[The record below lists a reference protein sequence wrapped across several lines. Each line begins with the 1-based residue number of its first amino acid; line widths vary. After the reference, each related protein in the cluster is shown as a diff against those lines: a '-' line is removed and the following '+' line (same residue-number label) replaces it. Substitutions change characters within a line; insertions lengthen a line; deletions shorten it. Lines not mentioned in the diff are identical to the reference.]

1 MTQIVKDSETPEPW
15 EHLIWYTHVIC
26 TAFNWEAA
34 DEIDVTRLVCSFYKR
49 LLCSTVK
56 TQSLTAAW
64 CHKALLS
71 PIFALTLAFFLPLR
85 ELSLISTSWNNEL
98 PVSVRNGRN
107 IWWHI
112 SLSWLFLTCSEI
124 QNGSGFHI
132 STCIC
137 WIRPIIYFPQ
147 LSQTHGIFFYPNSVT
162 SCFD

>member
-56 TQSLTAAW
+56 TQSDSSVVSQSAS
-64 CHKALLS
+64 LS
-71 PIFALTLAFFLPLR
+71 NLCTDTGFFLPLR

-112 SLSWLFLTCSEI
+112 SLSWLFLTCNEI

-137 WIRPIIYFPQ
+137 WIKPIIYFPQ